1 MPELPEVETITNRL
15 KPLLI
20 DRTFVEIHQL
30 HPKSLHGD
38 IRRILHQPIVNIQRR
53 AKLIRI
59 QFANQENLLIHLK
72 MTGQLILSSKHKRI
86 GGGHPTP
93 DWVEKLPSSHTRV
106 IYLLDTQETLYF
118 NDQRLFGW
126 MKIMTN
132 DQINQDFQ
140 KLGPD
145 ANSEDFTLEYFHNKI
160 KNRSSSVKQIIM
172 ENSIVSGVGNI
183 YACDALN
190 LAQISPFRPAKS
202 LTKSEIAK
210 LYKSIRL
217 IIQKGIYL
225 GGATTDGKYRDI
237 DGMAGKYQTEARVY
251 SRAGKPC
258 LHCGAKIIKEKLAG
272 RGTYYCPECQK

>member
-15 KPLLI
+15 RPHLLNQIFIRI
-20 DRTFVEIHQL
+20 DQL
-30 HPKSLHGD
+30 HPRSFHGD
-38 IRRILHQPIVNIQRR
+38 VRRILHQPITNIQRR

-59 QFANQENLLIHLK
+59 QFANEANLLIHLK
-72 MTGQLILSSKHKRI
+72 MTGQLIYSSQNKRI

-93 DWVEKLPSSHTRV
+93 DWIEQLPSSHTRV
-106 IYLLDTQETLYF
+106 IYYFESQDNLYF

-126 MKIMTN
+126 MKVMTN
-132 DQINQDFQ
+132 DQISKEFD

-145 ANSEDFTLEYFHNKI
+145 ANNEDFTLEYFKQQVKKRSISI
-160 KNRSSSVKQIIM
+160 KQLIM
-172 ENSIVSGVGNI
+172 ENAVVSGVGNI
-183 YACDALN
+183 YACDSLN

-202 LTKSEIAK
+202 LTDAEISK

-217 IIQKGIYL
+217 IIQKGIFL
-225 GGATTDGKYRDI
+225 GGATTDGKYVDI

-251 SRAGKPC
+251 GKAGKPC
-258 LHCGAKIIKEKLAG
+258 PHCSEKIIKEKLAG